1 MGLIQSNL
9 AKLPESDVRA
19 ISEYLLSLK

>member
-1 MGLIQSNL
+1 MAQIQSNL

-19 ISEYLLSLK
+19 IADYLVSLK